1 MGDNLPPRQGG
12 GQGFASEEIELFP
25 IGGRDASSVL
35 WRPPGIKTTGAVVPN
50 GHKGQF
56 NCGFL
61 WTQRKT
67 KAARGRLIQQ
77 PSIRAKACR
86 LLDSERAQIFAVNP
100 HKFGRGKQCTSR
112 GNPIWE
118 GYGIPDFASELDRGP
133 LPFGWVGG
141 SRPGENG
148 FLIKP
153 ARRGPVERRTDEGT
167 TWRGE
172 RLTSRT
178 QARSPDWFRLK
189 QNNNIKQSK
198 L

>member
-1 MGDNLPPRQGG
+1 MGDNLPSRQGR
-12 GQGFASEEIELFP
+12 GQGFANEETELFP

-35 WRPPGIKTTGAVVPN
+35 WRPPGIKTTGPVVPN
-50 GHKGQF
+50 GHKYQN
-56 NCGFL
+56 NCSFL

-67 KAARGRLIQQ
+67 KGERGRLIQQ
-77 PSIRAKACR
+77 ASDQGQGLPVAGLRRA
-86 LLDSERAQIFAVNP
+86 LIFAVNP
-100 HKFGRGKQCTSR
+100 HKLGRGKQCTSR

-133 LPFGWVGG
+133 LPFGWAGG

-167 TWRGE
+167 T
-172 RLTSRT
+172 
-178 QARSPDWFRLK
+178 
-189 QNNNIKQSK
+189 
-198 L
+198 